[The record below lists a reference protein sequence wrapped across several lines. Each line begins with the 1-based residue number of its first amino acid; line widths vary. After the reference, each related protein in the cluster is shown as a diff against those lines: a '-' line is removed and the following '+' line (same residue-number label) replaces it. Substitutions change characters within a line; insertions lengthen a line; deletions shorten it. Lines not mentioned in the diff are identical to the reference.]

1 MEAGKTQTCDVFS
14 SFLQKVALY
23 QLCEGARSPSSFM
36 VLWVGLR
43 SPLAGPRQG
52 HVAWIMFLEG
62 TAWPSS

>member
-14 SFLQKVALY
+14 LFLKKVALY
-23 QLCEGARSPSSFM
+23 QLCEGARSPPSFM

-43 SPLAGPRQG
+43 SPLARTQQG

-62 TAWPSS
+62 TPWSSS